1 MEDNLVSRIHG
12 IFNNERLRSVLTKLR
27 FPIFVIFFI
36 VLIPRIKPSLFL
48 PGLLVTLFG
57 TVIQSWSFA
66 SLNKNTTLAIQGPYV
81 LTRNPMYIGR
91 FFLLLGCLLLTGNIL
106 VIFIFTL
113 LYYFYMVNRV
123 KREERQLH
131 ILFKEAYEN
140 YCRRVNRF
148 LPSFKLI
155 GHRRLWVFRWN
166 LFLKNHGPLN
176 VMTVLSCYVMF
187 YLFTFTFNSS
197 L

>member
-1 MEDNLVSRIHG
+1 LEDNLVSRIHG

-81 LTRNPMYIGR
+81 LTRNPMYIG
-91 FFLLLGCLLLTGNIL
+91 LLLTGNIL

-140 YCRRVNRF
+140 YCRKVNRF

-176 VMTVLSCYVMF
+176 VMTVLSCYAMF